1 VKIRLKNIG
10 LIDNSEVEINGITII
25 AGINATG
32 KSTIGKALYSVFN
45 SLQNIYDKVNEIRH
59 KNIMSIFLKD
69 TKDSR
74 LVGHYRN
81 DIFNQYDDQVHYLV
95 ENASKFVNDKSA
107 LFDNIDSFLDSVSVY
122 PTEVKEIGFNDTM
135 PFTVKESTQNIVDN
149 IFDSLNIPLD
159 RIVKSILQT
168 NLDAEFSGEI
178 SNRYISE
185 KVSEIT
191 LTIKG
196 EETTVSINDDK
207 VSGIRNIKSMY
218 KDIVYIDDPY
228 IIDDLKYNTDIDILN
243 HFFRRRIYK
252 GRMHHR
258 ASLSMKLL
266 ANNPDLLESIK
277 TDDKLKD
284 IYAKMEKI
292 KLGNLVYKERA
303 YKYEADNIALDVGNI
318 AAGLKTFI
326 IIKTLLEN
334 GSLESNGIM
343 ILDEPEIH
351 LHPKWQLV
359 LAELIVLIQK
369 EFNMHILLNTHSPYF
384 LSAIETYSKQHGV
397 SDKCKYYLM
406 NSNEE
411 NTVYAEDVT
420 DNTEQIYKLLADP
433 FRTLELL

>member
-1 VKIRLKNIG
+1 MKIRLKNIG

-218 KDIVYIDDPY
+218 KDIV
-228 IIDDLKYNTDIDILN
+228 
-243 HFFRRRIYK
+243 
-252 GRMHHR
+252 
-258 ASLSMKLL
+258 LL
-266 ANNPDLLESIK
+266 
-277 TDDKLKD
+277 
-284 IYAKMEKI
+284 
-292 KLGNLVYKERA
+292 
-303 YKYEADNIALDVGNI
+303 
-318 AAGLKTFI
+318 
-326 IIKTLLEN
+326 
-334 GSLESNGIM
+334 M
-343 ILDEPEIH
+343 I
-351 LHPKWQLV
+351 
-359 LAELIVLIQK
+359 
-369 EFNMHILLNTHSPYF
+369 
-384 LSAIETYSKQHGV
+384 
-397 SDKCKYYLM
+397 
-406 NSNEE
+406 
-411 NTVYAEDVT
+411 
-420 DNTEQIYKLLADP
+420 
-433 FRTLELL
+433 RT